1 MCKKEEKPPFI
12 DKKGQNKPQRKTAF
26 ECCFTEIE
34 NKRNA
39 FSGHLH
45 IIKGKKGSHKTSKN
59 TKSTPFPNLEWCA
72 MYIVSPSNIC

>member
-39 FSGHLH
+39 FSIFLH
-45 IIKGKKGSHKTSKN
+45 SIKGTNESLKMGKKTKN
-59 TKSTPFPNLEWCA
+59 TPFLNLEWCA
-72 MYIVSPSNIC
+72 MHIVIQSNIC